1 MLLPLA
7 KYIYKTYV
15 HSTCIVVE
23 ILHVL
28 LNDAKPLNYSHV
40 YSYGQIQCIY
50 YAFRAVTNILT
61 TNNKIHQDAK
71 PKPYYFNHYH
81 NKIGYK
87 SCVRHQTFVILIE
100 TETELYFTTINKQA
114 TCKQVLQLL

>member
-40 YSYGQIQCIY
+40 YSYG
-50 YAFRAVTNILT
+50 
-61 TNNKIHQDAK
+61 
-71 PKPYYFNHYH
+71 
-81 NKIGYK
+81 
-87 SCVRHQTFVILIE
+87 
-100 TETELYFTTINKQA
+100 
-114 TCKQVLQLL
+114 